1 MKKLFSLFAAAVM
14 AVSMMAENATIFLDP
29 STQTAVSSQADI
41 NLTINGVTISYNGTL
56 NMPTEYVANADFR
69 VYAGNSLTLSASSSI
84 TKVRIIGLAK
94 AGFSGSTNKGTITAG
109 GSYAEETTKAT
120 WQDPLIVIEGINATS
135 VTLDCGKQVRI
146 YMIEVTLGEGG
157 DTPTPPTPPTPS
169 GDVTITG
176 LNYADAIFYADETYG
191 DYWAFD
197 FYKELD
203 EEGYILSPY
212 VYFICEE
219 STTSGTQIAGT
230 WTAYEA
236 GYFATDD
243 EESGIYTDEEVPVGS
258 LTVTCVSQGVY
269 NFVGSFVGEDGKTYT
284 WTLNNMDVYAYNG
297 NSYEDI
303 TLTDGGTPVPPTPVG
318 DEITI
323 AQAEEIAGALKDN
336 ETTTKTYTIKGYVG
350 TLYDSGDFFLVA
362 EAGGRS
368 NLEVYHPT
376 VDKALAKGDYVQVV
390 GKLQK
395 YVSKAGKTIL
405 EVVSATVTHI
415 GDTPVPPTPVGTEI
429 NVAKAEEIAAALG
442 NNEQTAETYTVIGYA
457 VKAYDPSSG
466 TQDIWMSDTKGAKG
480 NFMAKKTT
488 STDGTI
494 FDDEYIAVT
503 GKIEKNFYNDK
514 TTLQIYKG
522 TAKHLSET
530 ALLKIMQNVKVKK
543 MLMDGQVIILKGNQ
557 IYDLS
562 GRVIE

>member
-14 AVSMMAENATIFLDP
+14 AVSMMAATTFTYGSSVDPQTKDGFTITLAQGAGQNAPKVVNNYETQVDEVRLYLGNTI
-29 STQTAVSSQADI
+29 TVSGASI
-41 NLTINGVTISYNGTL
+41 TGVELTFTKQG
-56 NMPTEYVANADFR
+56 AKD
-69 VYAGNSLTLSASSSI
+69 YATLSAD
-84 TKVRIIGLAK
+84 
-94 AGFSGSTNKGTITAG
+94 AGNLVSGGVSTSNDDPKTDVWTGTA
-109 GSYAEETTKAT
+109 S
-120 WQDPLIVIEGINATS
+120 S
-135 VTLDCGKQVRI
+135 VTFELGTKGQRI
-146 YMIEVTLGEGG
+146 LTKIVVYGEGG
-157 DTPTPPTPPTPS
+157 DTPPTPPTPPTPS

-176 LNYADAIFYADETYG
+176 LNYVDAIYYDG
-191 DYWAFD
+191 YWDFD
-197 FYKELD
+197 FYNDYNYEEYYYIYPEVYFMCD
-203 EEGYILSPY
+203 EEA
-212 VYFICEE
+212 
-219 STTSGTQIAGT
+219 TSGTSIVGT
-230 WTAYEA
+230 YTAMYA
-236 GYFATDD
+236 GYWKSANDSIEADDD
-243 EESGIYTDEEVPVGS
+243 EPVGTV
-258 LTVTCVSQGVY
+258 TVTCVEQGIY
-269 NFVGSFVGEDGKTYT
+269 NFVGSFVGTDGKTYT
-284 WTLNNMDVYAYNG
+284 WNVQNVEVYAYNG
-297 NSYEDI
+297 DTYEDI
-303 TLTDGGTPVPPTPVG
+303 TLTDGGTPTPPTPTG

-323 AQAEEIAGALKDN
+323 AQAEEIAGALNDN

-350 TLYDSGDFFLVA
+350 TLYDSGDFWLVS
-362 EAGGRS
+362 EPGGRS
-368 NLEVYHPT
+368 NLEVYKPT
-376 VDKALAKGDYVQVV
+376 VDKALTKGDYVQVV

-503 GKIEKNFYNDK
+503 GKIEKDFYNNK

-522 TAKHLSET
+522 TAKHISET

-543 MLMDGQVIILKGNQ
+543 MLMDGQVIILKGTQ
-557 IYDLS
+557 LFDLS

>member
-14 AVSMMAENATIFLDP
+14 AVSMMAEDATIFLDP

-41 NLTINGVTISYNGTL
+41 NLTINGITISYNGTL

-69 VYAGNSLTLSASSSI
+69 VFAGKSLTLSASSNI

-94 AGFSGSTNKGTITAG
+94 AGFTGSTNKGTITAG

-135 VTLDCGKQVRI
+135 VTLDCAKQIRI

-157 DTPTPPTPPTPS
+157 DTPPTPPTPPTPS

-219 STTSGTQIAGT
+219 STTSGTKIAGT
-230 WTAYEA
+230 WTAYDA

-284 WTLNNMDVYAYNG
+284 WTLNNMEVYAYNG
-297 NSYEDI
+297 DTDEDI
-303 TLTDGGTPVPPTPVG
+303 TLTDGGTPTPPTPVG
-318 DEITI
+318 DEITV
-323 AQAEEIAGALKDN
+323 AEAEAIAGALKDN
-336 ETTTKTYTIKGYVG
+336 ETTTTTYTIIGYVG
-350 TLYDSGDFFLVA
+350 TLYDGGDFYLVS
-362 EAGGRS
+362 EKGGRS
-368 NLEVYHPT
+368 DLQVYKPT
-376 VDKALAKGDYVQVV
+376 VDKALTKDDYVKVV

-395 YVSKAGKTIL
+395 YVSKKGNTIL

-415 GDTPVPPTPVGTEI
+415 
-429 NVAKAEEIAAALG
+429 
-442 NNEQTAETYTVIGYA
+442 
-457 VKAYDPSSG
+457 
-466 TQDIWMSDTKGAKG
+466 
-480 NFMAKKTT
+480 
-488 STDGTI
+488 
-494 FDDEYIAVT
+494 
-503 GKIEKNFYNDK
+503 
-514 TTLQIYKG
+514 
-522 TAKHLSET
+522 SET
-530 ALLKIMQNVKVKK
+530 GLAEIMQNAKVKK
-543 MLMDGQVIILKGNQ
+543 MFMKGQMLILKNNQ
-557 IYDLS
+557 VYDLS
-562 GRVIE
+562 GRLIK